1 MTSRFG
7 STTLG
12 GNISKF
18 SDNSGSGA
26 SNFSDLGDCLF
37 DSNNYI
43 IVNGVKYTKYTD
55 YLELRG
61 RIEQLEKFIFLHF
74 NNNG

>member
-12 GNISKF
+12 GSISKF
-18 SDNSGSGA
+18 SDNTTSGP
-26 SNFSDLGDCLF
+26 SNFSDLGDCSF

-43 IVNGVKYTKYTD
+43 IINGTKYTKYID
-55 YLELRG
+55 YLELRS
-61 RIEQLEKFIFLHF
+61 RIEEIEKFIFLHF